1 MSPDKL
7 ELAKIPNRE
16 INFLLEDE
24 VMSIMQAPMQVE
36 KNDLKRKRDIAI
48 LWMLYGTGLRVS
60 ELINVKRSQINP
72 DSKQF
77 SVV

>member
-60 ELINVKRSQINP
+60 ELINVKRAQINP
-72 DSKQF
+72 
-77 SVV
+77 